1 MLILHTLQKL
11 LKNDSMKLICS
22 YFLWYFCH
30 IQICNDDCWVIC
42 MLWSNVKS
50 LFYHVTRRWQAIAS
64 LGTASERQDRQAD
77 SVVQVHTSH
86 EPVQS
91 SVQTSKHEQ
100 FTFIVH
106 HLNSEPVHSSVQ
118 FIVLEWKVRMKDF
131 TCFLQKTLSIT
142 TLCLKL
148 NFMCINY

>member
-1 MLILHTLQKL
+1 NEYYLIFFG
-11 LKNDSMKLICS
+11 I
-22 YFLWYFCH
+22 FCH
-30 IQICNDDCWVIC
+30 IQILNDDCWVIC
-42 MLWSNVKS
+42 MLLSNVKS
-50 LFYHVTRRWQAIAS
+50 LFDHVTRRYDS
-64 LGTASERQDRQAD
+64 LGATSERQDQQAD

-91 SVQTSKHEQ
+91 SVQTSKHEE

-131 TCFLQKTLSIT
+131 TCFL
-142 TLCLKL
+142 
-148 NFMCINY
+148 

>member
-1 MLILHTLQKL
+1 
-11 LKNDSMKLICS
+11 MKLISS

-42 MLWSNVKS
+42 MLLSNVKS
-50 LFYHVTRRWQAIAS
+50 LFDHVTIRYDIAS
-64 LGTASERQDRQAD
+64 LAGAKSERQDRQAD

-91 SVQTSKHEQ
+91 SVQTSKHEE

-118 FIVLEWKVRMKDF
+118 FIV
-131 TCFLQKTLSIT
+131 
-142 TLCLKL
+142 
-148 NFMCINY
+148 